1 MMIPQVETLPAA
13 RQLSVWMSTSHGP
26 VMLSLF
32 FCLTCLCLSHTH
44 TLTLSLSLSFLQIKE
59 AADIIQKL
67 HLIAQELP
75 FDR

>member
-1 MMIPQVETLPAA
+1 MMIPQVETPPAA
-13 RQLSVWMSTSHGP
+13 CQLSVWMSTSHDP
-26 VMLSLF
+26 VVLF
-32 FCLTCLCLSHTH
+32 LYLMPH
-44 TLTLSLSLSFLQIKE
+44 LTLSLTHTDSFSLSHPQIKE